1 MKMQDYGRI
10 KTLNGCHSRFF
21 VFPFTKYTL
30 YCIVDYTTNQPIITG
45 GVSFVKTVLDESRP
59 IFQQIYEMIEDDIIE
74 GELEEGDQ
82 IPSTTELSKFYQI
95 NRATAQKGLAMLIE
109 DGNAYKQRGVGIFVT
124 EGATKRLI
132 EKRKKEFQLQ
142 FIKPMLEESKR
153 LRMSKEEVIKFIEE
167 DNDD

>member
-1 MKMQDYGRI
+1 M
-10 KTLNGCHSRFF
+10 
-21 VFPFTKYTL
+21 
-30 YCIVDYTTNQPIITG
+30 TG
-45 GVSFVKTVLDESRP
+45 GVYFVKTVLDESRP

-74 GELEEGDQ
+74 GALEEGDQ

-109 DGNAYKQRGVGIFVT
+109 DGNAYKQRGVGIFVS
-124 EGATKRLI
+124 EGATQNLI
-132 EKRKKEFQLQ
+132 EKRKKDFQLQ

-167 DNDD
+167 DKDD